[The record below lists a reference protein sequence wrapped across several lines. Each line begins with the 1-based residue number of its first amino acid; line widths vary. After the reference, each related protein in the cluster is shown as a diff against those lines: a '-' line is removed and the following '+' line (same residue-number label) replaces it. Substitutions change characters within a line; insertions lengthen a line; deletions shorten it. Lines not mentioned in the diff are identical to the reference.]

1 MIEAKDIRKAFGDKT
16 ILDGVSAE
24 MQPGK
29 CNLVIGA
36 SGSGKTVFMK
46 CLIGL
51 FQPDGGQILYNGED
65 FTAMTLDQKKEV
77 RKQIGMLF
85 QGSALFSSM
94 TVEENIIFPLDMFTK
109 MKHRQKLERVNEV
122 LERVN
127 LKGANKKFPAEL
139 SGGMMKRVG
148 IARAIVLNPKYL
160 FVDEPNSGLDPQT
173 SGLIDQLIKEI
184 TEEYNITTVVNTHD
198 MNSVMEIGDHIIY
211 MYQGHKEWEG
221 NNTEIIFSKN
231 ERLNEFIF
239 ASEFL
244 RDAKDMRMLEETG
257 KISNDRNM
265 EELTHEEAPT
275 LIPPPDEENNQD

>member
-1 MIEAKDIRKAFGDKT
+1 MIEVKNIRKGFGGK
-16 ILDGVSAE
+16 IVIDGVSAE

-29 CNLVIGA
+29 CNLIIGS

-51 FQPDGGQILYNGED
+51 FQPDSGHILYDGED
-65 FTAMTLDQKKEV
+65 FTAMNVVEKKEI

-94 TVEENIIFPLDMFTK
+94 NVEENIIFPLDMFTK
-109 MKHRQKLERVNEV
+109 QKHKQKLDRVNEV
-122 LERVN
+122 LERVD

-184 TEEYNITTVVNTHD
+184 TLEYQITTVVNTHD

-211 MYQGHKEWEG
+211 MYKGKKEWEG
-221 NNTEIIFSKN
+221 NNKEIIFSKN
-231 ERLNEFIF
+231 DRLNEFIF

-257 KISNDRNM
+257 KIANDRNM
-265 EELTHEEAPT
+265 EELTHNEAPT
-275 LIPPPDEENNQD
+275 LVPPPEDEKQD